1 MNLQASLVNEL
12 GGDVSAAVMT
22 AAALAADDDDGS
34 GSNGY
39 GYGQALVQLN
49 GDSTE
54 ATSAAGTV
62 VLTDEQLRAYVRSPN
77 VSPSFTPPASPS
89 QTRQKISGG
98 GVLDDRVGSHPEEAT
113 LVDEIFSMGVRMQTL
128 LQEEEKRRGGGNAQL
143 RVRRPTR
150 RPSFVSPE
158 EEERWAQQQWEQV
171 RAAAVM
177 FVLSA
182 RTS

>member
-1 MNLQASLVNEL
+1 LQASLVNEL

-22 AAALAADDDDGS
+22 AAALAADDDGGGGDGD
-34 GSNGY
+34 

-49 GDSTE
+49 GDDTE
-54 ATSAAGTV
+54 AASAASTV

-77 VSPSFTPPASPS
+77 TSPSFTPPVSPS
-89 QTRQKISGG
+89 QTRQKFGG
-98 GVLDDRVGSHPEEAT
+98 NGVLGDRVGSHPEEAT

-128 LQEEEKRRGGGNAQL
+128 LQEEEKRGGGNAQP
-143 RVRRPTR
+143 RTRRPT
-150 RPSFVSPE
+150 FVPPE

-171 RAAAVM
+171 CAAAAT

-182 RTS
+182 HSSYW